1 MIVMTKDIWL
11 KTAADISGDDSS
23 QVVRSV
29 ILTRPGLE
37 ESARAGVPVQDMVRG
52 VPADLFRTC
61 LARVRIHRFLS
72 PIFPFFV
79 SCRHGYKSGPE
90 DHVLPTLNALG

>member
-1 MIVMTKDIWL
+1 M
-11 KTAADISGDDSS
+11 ASFQNCADVSGDDSS

-29 ILTRPGLE
+29 ILTRTGLE

-61 LARVRIHRFLS
+61 LARVRAYK
-72 PIFPFFV
+72 FFHLAM
-79 SCRHGYKSGPE
+79 HGLGPAAC
-90 DHVLPTLNALG
+90 VLCTPDALG